1 MVVQRTLTPPVGVRS
16 SHPQPHRSSTAAAV
30 FSFRGVA
37 QLVARLVRDQEAVG
51 SNPVTPTKKPFVPYP
66 GTNGFFVLE
75 CRGFEQPVPAAAGRK
90 SARWA
95 VCEGA
100 GESRH
105 SDHKPVTK
113 KMSQAYF
120 FAVSLKNGDFANQF
134 LDTVLQC
141 CPTILGRFAHLDAH
155 FSADFWN
162 LAGEGAIFLRKSRIN
177 PAVFRMFS
185 ISSQPISCWLR
196 GFFAF
201 SAVFSL
207 FSSFPFYTYLQ

>member
-1 MVVQRTLTPPVGVRS
+1 MSVEGRRPQHKCDGDSHNGSAADSDSARGSSILSSPTTPQQHSCCGFFFPGCS
-16 SHPQPHRSSTAAAV
+16 
-30 FSFRGVA
+30 
-37 QLVARLVRDQEAVG
+37 AVG
-51 SNPVTPTKKPFVPYP
+51 SALGSGPR
-66 GTNGFFVLE
+66 G
-75 CRGFEQPVPAAAGRK
+75 RGF
-90 SARWA
+90 
-95 VCEGA
+95 
-100 GESRH
+100 ESRH

-185 ISSQPISCWLR
+185 ISLQPISCWLR

-201 SAVFSL
+201 PVVFSL
-207 FSSFPFYTYLQ
+207 FSGFPFYTHLQ